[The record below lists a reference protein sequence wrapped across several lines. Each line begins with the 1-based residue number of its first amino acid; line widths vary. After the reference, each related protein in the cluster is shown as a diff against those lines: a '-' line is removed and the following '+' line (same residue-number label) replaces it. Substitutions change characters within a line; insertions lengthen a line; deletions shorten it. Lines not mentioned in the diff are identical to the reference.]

1 MVERNS
7 PPLST
12 LQLQLSTL
20 CMDESFVR
28 AQMTGDDFR
37 RLTAAFYRRV
47 RTEDVI
53 GPMYPPDDIA
63 GAEQR
68 LADFLCFRLLGDQK
82 YIEERGHPRLRM
94 RHAPFSIGIAE
105 RDRWLALMED
115 AMTETAVPELSA
127 AVLRA
132 LFRQVAD
139 FMRNR
144 AETP

>member
-1 MVERNS
+1 
-7 PPLST
+7 
-12 LQLQLSTL
+12 
-20 CMDESFVR
+20 MDESMVR
-28 AQMTGDDFR
+28 AQMSGDDFH

-47 RTEDVI
+47 KTDDLI
-53 GPMYPPDDIA
+53 GPMYPPEDLA

-68 LADFLCFRLLGDQK
+68 LGDFLCFRLLGDQK

-105 RDRWLALMED
+105 RDRWLSLME
-115 AMTETAVPELSA
+115 AAIKETGVPELSA
-127 AVLRA
+127 VVLRA

-144 AETP
+144 TEAPEHRHS